1 MRFTLLG
8 SGTSTGVP
16 IAGCQCAVCQSK
28 HPRNFRNRTAGL
40 IELPSGFTI
49 LVDAGPDL
57 RHQCI
62 AHRVTRIDAVLYTH
76 GHADHIL
83 GTDDLRSF
91 NFISRKRISCYG
103 TTETLASLRRAFSYI
118 FDPEPMY
125 LGGMLAQLDLHDF
138 EPDGI
143 LKIDEAT
150 LQVFSLP
157 HGNVNVTGF
166 RIGELAYL
174 TDFKGLPAAAE
185 PTLRGVKHLFI
196 DGIRY
201 EPHPTH
207 NSIDEAVEIA
217 RSVGA
222 ERTYIIHTTHSVDYE
237 TVNPALPEGVELGY
251 DGLAL
256 TFSA

>member
-16 IAGCQCAVCQSK
+16 IAGCRCAVCTSK
-28 HPRNFRNRTAGL
+28 HPRNFRNRTAAL

-62 AHRVTRIDAVLYTH
+62 NHGVTRVDAVLYTH

-91 NFISRKRISCYG
+91 NFLSRKRLPCYG
-103 TTETLASLRRAFSYI
+103 TAETLSSIKRAFSYI
-118 FDPEPMY
+118 FDPSPTY
-125 LGGMLAQLDLHDF
+125 QGGMLAQLDLHEF
-138 EPDGI
+138 PAEGE
-143 LKIDEAT
+143 LHVDEASFR
-150 LQVFSLP
+150 VFSLP

-166 RIGELAYL
+166 RLGDVAYL
-174 TDFKGLPAAAE
+174 TDFKGLPVTVE
-185 PTLRGVKHLFI
+185 PILQGVKHLFI

-217 RSVGA
+217 QRLGAGRS
-222 ERTYIIHTTHSVDYE
+222 YIIHTTHSIDYE
-237 TVNPALPEGVELGY
+237 EVNPSLPAGVELGY
-251 DGLAL
+251 DGL
-256 TFSA
+256 TISF

>member
-16 IAGCQCAVCQSK
+16 IAGCQCAVCTSK
-28 HPRNFRNRTAGL
+28 HPRNFRNRTAAL

-62 AHRVTRIDAVLYTH
+62 AHRVTRVDAVLYTH

-91 NFISRKRISCYG
+91 NFLSRSRILCYG
-103 TTETLASLRRAFSYI
+103 TSETLSSLKRSFKYI
-118 FDPEPMY
+118 FEPQSGY
-125 LGGMLAQLDLHDF
+125 LGGLLPQLDLHEF
-138 EPDGI
+138 EPHGELQI
-143 LKIDEAT
+143 GEALLK
-150 LQVFSLP
+150 VFSLP

-166 RIGELAYL
+166 RLGEVAYL
-174 TDFKGLPAAAE
+174 TDFKGLPTEAE
-185 PTLRGVKHLFI
+185 AVLRGVKHLFI
-196 DGIRY
+196 DGIRF

-207 NSIDEAVEIA
+207 NTIDEAVEIA
-217 RSVGA
+217 QKIGA
-222 ERTYIIHTTHSVDYE
+222 RRAYIIHTTHSVDYE
-237 TVNPALPEGVELGY
+237 EVNPTLPEGIELGY
-251 DGLAL
+251 DGLTL
-256 TFSA
+256 TL

>member
-16 IAGCQCAVCQSK
+16 IAGCQCPVCQSK
-28 HPRNFRNRTAGL
+28 HPRNFRNRTAAL

-62 AHRVTRIDAVLYTH
+62 ANGVTRIDAVLYTH

-91 NFISRKRISCYG
+91 NFILRKRIDCYG
-103 TTETLASLRRAFSYI
+103 TEETLASLRRSFSYI
-118 FDPEPMY
+118 FDPEPLY
-125 LGGMLAQLDLHDF
+125 LGGMLAQLDLHPF
-138 EPDGI
+138 APEGELRI
-143 LKIDEAT
+143 NEAT
-150 LQVFSLP
+150 FTVFSLP

-166 RIGELAYL
+166 RLGDLAYL
-174 TDFKGLPAAAE
+174 TDFKGLPATAE

-196 DGIRY
+196 DGIRF
-201 EPHPTH
+201 EPHSTH
-207 NSIDEAVEIA
+207 NSINEAIEIA
-217 RSVGA
+217 QRVGA
-222 ERTYIIHTTHSVDYE
+222 QRTYLIHTTHSVDYE
-237 TVNPALPEGVELGY
+237 TVNAALPEGVELGY

-256 TFSA
+256 TF